1 MTYIRGAGSGGKG
14 GGGHT
19 PVEADDSLQSVQ
31 FATVLDLLSEGE
43 IQGLDTGD
51 ERSIYLNKTPI
62 KSEDADG
69 NLTDNFGSYKV
80 VTRPGSLNQAFIHE
94 LSSSGTPSTPTIIDV
109 KVENTADPLQEDQ
122 NAYET
127 ARIAGARV
135 EQIQVADDTTD
146 SVRII
151 IAAEILRVI
160 EDDGDIVGNEVM
172 LDIETQHREGSNN
185 GTPSGYTSIFDQKG
199 ENAEADERKYN
210 NGYWD
215 KIKGK
220 TSSTYQKDYLFT
232 IPSDAYF
239 PIDIRVSRVSQDEG
253 STRRSS
259 TIKFSSYTK
268 IINDKLAYP
277 YSALAYLRFDSREF
291 SSIPTRKY
299 KIRGIKVKV
308 PSNAKVDISETK
320 RLVLSTG
327 QQETITDGVGYPG
340 RISEYVNIWDGTFSA
355 VTWCNDPA
363 WCLYDLLISE
373 RYGVGVSED
382 TLDKWEFFK
391 ISQYC
396 NELVN
401 DGKPGTG
408 LEPRFACNLLINSR
422 AEVYTVIQQMASIFR
437 GMSYYGAGTLSMS
450 QDAPADS
457 QYLLGPSNVVDGLF
471 EYSGTSQKT
480 RHTTALVAYQ
490 SYENLGEVQFERVED
505 VDAIVKYGV
514 IEKQVKAL
522 GCYSQGQAH
531 RLGLWMLKSEQLLTE
546 TCAFGVSIESGIV
559 IRPGMVID
567 IADPVKAFKRR
578 QGRIRAG
585 STTSVVNIDSG
596 EDTSIDLTKAPKLS
610 IVLPTGV
617 METEEIGSISVQNRT
632 ISLATGKAFSEAPTE
647 GSVFSIS
654 TTDIPTLT
662 YRVITVSEAA
672 DGGYTVAALK
682 YEESIYNGVD
692 AGEEITVQKI
702 SNLSTIPGL
711 CTSIIDK
718 EFLYSDGQ
726 GVFIG
731 CDISWRCDPKAVV
744 GYKVTYRVNQDNWA
758 TVETASP
765 SISLRQGGNFGAL
778 RAGYLQI
785 QLQAV
790 NYLGQSGPLAVH
802 NVTLRGKTQAPA
814 SVKNLTMVPTNGLAR
829 LQWTQSTDLDV
840 VVGGLVRIR
849 HSAALAG
856 VTWATAAAIHDDV
869 TGTAKEAYCDLK
881 EGTYLA
887 KFIDSGGRPSITAS
901 KVEFT
906 KPDLD
911 NLHNVTNQT
920 EDSSF
925 NGAKVDAVVESGE
938 LLNSPDEAPL
948 TNNTYDSLYMVDHTS
963 DYVIITS
970 NPLTGGG
977 NIGHSYVANNY
988 INVTAS
994 GSNSFPSGS
1003 YKVHS
1008 IVSVLG
1014 CGDAIQFEYAP
1025 SFTNGFV
1032 NIKPAYWKTS
1042 STYLF
1047 NNNPIDLGGI
1057 FNVQLDSSLKLRG
1070 IYPAAARIDSLGE
1083 DYDSSNPLTTGFDT
1097 VLEIDGT
1104 TPSTTDALLSIR
1116 TTQAASPYPPNW
1128 TVKNGVGSN
1137 GTYALNDLR
1146 RATTDQENYI
1156 FKCVVAGASGNSEPT
1171 WPNPEVW
1178 SASKAIALGTKVK
1191 ASTNN
1196 SSFIFECTVA
1206 GTTGATEP
1214 TWPTSE
1220 NGTVLDQNV
1229 IGDDVT
1235 WKAVFAVTDNAVKW
1249 VPIYPDEWT
1258 SWRPFNNAQFSARK
1272 YELKLAMTTGG
1283 DRLARIAIEE
1293 LRAAENMVIRTINGS
1308 GTTVGG
1314 ADKEI
1319 IFPNKFKG
1327 IPVIGITFTANT
1339 GSGDYYQIKST
1350 QGGAEGDAANDR
1362 FFISIRNS
1370 NDQRQVRTFN
1380 WTATGYGKG

>member
-51 ERSIYLNKTPI
+51 ERSIYLNKTPV
-62 KSEDADG
+62 KSEDQDG
-69 NLTDNFGSYKV
+69 NITDNFGSYKV
-80 VTRPGSLNQAFIHE
+80 VTRNGSLNQFFINE
-94 LSSSGTPSTPTIIDV
+94 LSTSGTPGNPTNV
-109 KVENTADPLQEDQ
+109 SYKVTNTADPLQEDQ
-122 NAYET
+122 SAYQT
-127 ARIAGARV
+127 ARIAGSKV
-135 EQIQVADDTTD
+135 VQLQVADNTTD

-151 IAAEILRVI
+151 ITAEILRVI

-172 LDIETQHREGSNN
+172 LDIETQHRDGN
-185 GTPSGYTSIFDQKG
+185 GTASGYTSIFVQKG
-199 ENAEADERKYN
+199 ANAEADERKYN

-220 TSSTYQKDYLFT
+220 TSSIYQKDYLFN
-232 IPSDAYF
+232 IPSGANF
-239 PIDIRVSRVSQDEG
+239 PIDIRVSRVSQNED
-253 STRRSS
+253 SSRRSS
-259 TIKFSSYTK
+259 DIKFSSYTK

-327 QQETITDGVGYPG
+327 QQETITNGVGYPG
-340 RISEYVNIWDGTFSA
+340 RISEYVSVWDGTFSA

-373 RYGVGVSED
+373 RYGVGIPED
-382 TLDKWEFFK
+382 TLDKWEFYK

-396 NELVN
+396 NELVD
-401 DGKPGTG
+401 DGQPGTG
-408 LEPRFACNLLINSR
+408 FEPRFSCNLLINGR
-422 AEVYTVIQQMASIFR
+422 TEVYNAIKEMAAIFR
-437 GMSYYGAGTLSMS
+437 GMSFYGAGTLSML
-450 QDAPADS
+450 QDSPADS
-457 QYLLGPSNVVDGLF
+457 QYLLGPSNVIDGRF
-471 EYSGTSQKT
+471 DYAGTSQKA
-480 RHTTALVAYQ
+480 RHTTALVAFQ
-490 SYENLGEVQFERVED
+490 SYDNLGDVQFERVED
-505 VDAIVKYGV
+505 VDAIIKYGI
-514 IEKQVKAL
+514 IEKEIKAL

-531 RLGLWMLKSEQLLTE
+531 RLGLWALKSEQLLTE
-546 TCAFGVSIESGIV
+546 SCTFGVSIESGI
-559 IRPGMVID
+559 ILRPGMVID
-567 IADPVKAFKRR
+567 IADPVKAFTRR
-578 QGRIRAG
+578 QGRIRSG
-585 STTSVVNIDSG
+585 STTSVINIDSG
-596 EDTSIDLTKAPKLS
+596 ENTSIDLTKDPKISVL
-610 IVLPTGV
+610 LPTGV
-617 METEEIGSISVQNRT
+617 METENIGSVNTQNRT
-632 ISLATGKAFSEAPTE
+632 VSLATGKTFSEAPAE

-654 TTDIPTLT
+654 TTDVPAFT
-662 YRVITVSEAA
+662 YRVISVSEAT
-672 DGGYTVAALK
+672 DGGYAVAAIK
-682 YEESIYNGVD
+682 YEASIYAGVD

-711 CTSIIDK
+711 CTGIIDK

-731 CDISWRCDPKAVV
+731 CDISWRCDPKAVA

-856 VTWATAAAIHDDV
+856 VTWATASAIHDDV

-925 NGAKVDAVVESGE
+925 NGAKVDAIVESGE
-938 LLNSPDEAPL
+938 LLNSPDQAPL

-1042 STYLF
+1042 SNYLF

-1097 VLEIDGT
+1097 VLEIDGV

-1116 TTQAASPYPPNW
+1116 TTQAASPYPSNW
-1128 TVKNGVGSN
+1128 GA
-1137 GTYALNDLR
+1137 GTSYSLNDLR

-1156 FKCVVAGASGNSEPT
+1156 FKCVVAGTSGSSEPT

-1220 NGTVLDQNV
+1220 NGTVIDQNP
-1229 IGDDVT
+1229 IGDHVT
-1235 WKAVFAVTDNAVKW
+1235 WKAVYAVTDNAVKW

-1339 GSGDYYQIKST
+1339 GSGDYYQITST

-1370 NDQRQVRTFN
+1370 SDQRQARTFN